1 MKFITFLIT
10 LILGIAIGI
19 SGYVIAPEFL
29 GRYIPSSITKSKTVR
44 LKGTV
49 IAKERKGA
57 SLLLT
62 VNSPEGAMLVTFTR
76 KVNEIELLVNKQDL
90 IELSIKK
97 YGPFIKDPGIIRV
110 IKPSLEKAERTLKEP
125 EKAPAPAE
133 EPPSGKDKNNKDK
146 NNKDEALTT
155 EPAASGSPAAG
166 TEENTSGITKPAVKE
181 AGPADSPGAG
191 N

>member
-1 MKFITFLIT
+1 MKFISFLIT

-29 GRYIPSSITKSKTVR
+29 NRYIPSSITKSKTVR

-49 IAKERKGA
+49 IAKGRKGA

-97 YGPFIKDPGIIRV
+97 YGPFIKDPRIIRV
-110 IKPSLEKAERTLKEP
+110 IKPSLEKAERTLKGP
-125 EKAPAPAE
+125 EKATAPAE
-133 EPPSGKDKNNKDK
+133 KPPSGKDKNNKD
-146 NNKDEALTT
+146 EAVTA

-166 TEENTSGITKPAVKE
+166 TEENPSGITKPAVKE

>member
-1 MKFITFLIT
+1 VKFISFLIT

-62 VNSPEGAMLVTFTR
+62 VNSPEGAMLATFTR

-97 YGPFIKDPGIIRV
+97 YGPFIKDPRIIRV
-110 IKPSLEKAERTLKEP
+110 IKPSLEKAERTLKGP
-125 EKAPAPAE
+125 EKTPAPAE
-133 EPPSGKDKNNKDK
+133 EPPSGKEKNNKD

-166 TEENTSGITKPAVKE
+166 TEENPSGITKPAVKE